1 MNRFFLLPRKVVS
14 RANISFADIVV
25 FLGLFALLYGTA
37 KVGAGFFEAFTP
49 PHDLP
54 QIDLE
59 PRSLLYYTAR
69 SGLRMFASLAI
80 SLFVALAAGYA
91 AAKNRKAESIILP
104 LLDIGQSVPILGF
117 LAITVDGFVSL
128 FPGSVF
134 GLECAS
140 IFAIVTCQLWNMAFA
155 FYFSV
160 KTLPKELDDASRV
173 FRMSKWR
180 RFVSLEVPYSMT
192 GLVWNAMMSF
202 GGGWFYVT
210 ASEAIQYSQKKYY
223 LPGIGSYVAKAFE
236 VGDALAV
243 VWASLTIIVVIVCVD
258 QLFWRPV
265 MAWAEKFQA
274 QPSASGEST
283 SWVLDLLRAAQ
294 IPRWLNRRLR
304 RVRAA
309 FFKIELPKLPPL
321 PKFRSRKKPFFIT
334 GDLLFGVVVGGTV
347 VAALFLGAQY
357 LRREL
362 PFQEVGVAVTGG
374 LATLLRV
381 AALLALASV
390 IWTPVG
396 VWIGFNPRVA
406 RRIQP
411 VVQILSSYPFNFLF
425 PVIAFGLNSIGVH
438 MSFTAMLLMA
448 LGAQWYILFNS
459 IAGAVEVPQELR
471 QMADS
476 FGLKKWLLWK
486 RLIIPAIFPS
496 WVTGAITATGGAWN
510 ASILCEIVDWKGKSL
525 TAPGLGTY
533 IAQATSANDWP
544 RIVLGVMLMCII
556 VVAINR
562 LVWQRLY
569 DLAESRYKIA

>member
-1 MNRFFLLPRKVVS
+1 MNRFLLLPRKVVS

-25 FLGLFALLYGTA
+25 FLGFFALLYGTA
-37 KVGAGFFEAFTP
+37 KVGSGFFEAFTP

-54 QIDLE
+54 QIDLS

-69 SGLRMFASLAI
+69 SGVRMFAALAI
-80 SLFVALAAGYA
+80 SLVIALASGYA
-91 AAKNRKAESIILP
+91 AAKNKKAESVILP

-117 LAITVDGFVSL
+117 LAVTVDGFISL

-140 IFAIVTCQLWNMAFA
+140 IFAIVTCQMWNMAFS

-192 GLVWNAMMSF
+192 GMVWNAMMSF

-236 VGDALAV
+236 VGNVGAV

-274 QPSASGEST
+274 QPSAAGEYT
-283 SWVLDLLRAAQ
+283 SWALDLLRAAQ
-294 IPRWLNRRLR
+294 IPLWLNRRLR
-304 RVRAA
+304 RIRSALFQVT
-309 FFKIELPKLPPL
+309 LPKLPSI
-321 PKFRSRKKPFFIT
+321 PKFKSRKKQFLIS
-334 GDLLFGVVVGGTV
+334 GDVLFGVVVGGTI
-347 VAALFLGAQY
+347 VAALFLGTRY
-357 LRREL
+357 LQQEL
-362 PFQEVGVAVTGG
+362 PVQELGVAALGG

-425 PVIAFGLNSIGVH
+425 PVIAFGLDSVGVH
-438 MSFTAMLLMA
+438 MSLTATVLMA
-448 LGAQWYILFNS
+448 LGSQWYILFNS

-510 ASILCEIVDWKGKSL
+510 ASILCEIVMWKDKTL
-525 TAPGLGTY
+525 AAPGLGTY
-533 IAQATSANDWP
+533 ITTATAANDWP
-544 RIVLGVMLMCII
+544 RIVLGVMLMCVI

-569 DLAESRYKIA
+569 DLAETRYKMS